1 MAASHAVGEVH
12 FSQPDDDYNI
22 VLVLFIYLF
31 RSSNTPREPGLQPNV
46 MEFESTVQMSKISH
60 KY

>member
-1 MAASHAVGEVH
+1 VAASDAVGEVH

-31 RSSNTPREPGLQPNV
+31 
-46 MEFESTVQMSKISH
+46 I
-60 KY
+60 